1 MSNIRLFFPESLS
14 LKLSSKL
21 DKSQSH
27 YINKV
32 MRIKANETFSLF
44 NNNGEWEAKI
54 NGISK
59 GIVEFTITKHLRSQE
74 NSKEIWL
81 AFSPIKSNYFNF
93 MIQKSTELGITKFL
107 PIIFDRTIVRKI
119 NKQRLEK
126 IIIEATE
133 QSNRINIPKI
143 EKPQNLKSFLSKYKS
158 TMNLIFT
165 DLNSKNKKL
174 ELNKLSNN
182 PICIIIGP
190 EGDFSETEREAIL
203 SYKGVSSIKINENI
217 LRSETAAISA
227 ISMVSYFVNL

>member
-1 MSNIRLFFPESLS
+1 MSNIRLFFQESLS
-14 LKLSSKL
+14 LNLSSKL

-27 YINKV
+27 YVNKV
-32 MRIKANETFSLF
+32 MRIKPNENFSLF
-44 NNNGEWEAKI
+44 NSSGEWEAKI

-107 PIIFDRTIVRKI
+107 PVIFDRTIVRKI

-126 IIIEATE
+126 VIIEAAE
-133 QSNRINIPKI
+133 QSNRINVPKI
-143 EKPQNLKSFLSKYKS
+143 EKPQNLKSFLSKNKS
-158 TMNLIFT
+158 KMNLIFT
-165 DLNSKNKKL
+165 DLNSENKKL
-174 ELNKLSNN
+174 DLNKLINK

-190 EGDFSETEREAIL
+190 EGDFSEAERKEIL
-203 SYKGVSSIKINENI
+203 LYEGVNSLKINENI

-227 ISMVSYFVNL
+227 ISIVNYFVNL